1 MSELWRKDGKLVM
14 GEWTGIVKNMNV
26 LINYFAFAVIGDL
39 SVRNAV
45 MKAYTIRLQ
54 QRKQK

>member
-1 MSELWRKDGKLVM
+1 M
-14 GEWTGIVKNMNV
+14 GEWMGIVKNMNA
-26 LINYFAFAVIGDL
+26 LINYSAFAVIGDM

>member
-1 MSELWRKDGKLVM
+1 M
-14 GEWTGIVKNMNV
+14 TGIVKNMNV
-26 LINYFAFAVIGDL
+26 LINYSAFAVIGDM

-45 MKAYTIRLQ
+45 MKEYTIRLQ